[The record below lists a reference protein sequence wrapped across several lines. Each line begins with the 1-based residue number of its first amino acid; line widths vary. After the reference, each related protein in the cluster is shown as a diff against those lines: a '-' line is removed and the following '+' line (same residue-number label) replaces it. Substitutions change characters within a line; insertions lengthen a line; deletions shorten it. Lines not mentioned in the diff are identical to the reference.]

1 MAVGHTFAIL
11 THKPSIDINMK
22 KIFHRPAFSAFV
34 STFQPANQVNFDF
47 QIKIHI
53 KQPEFALGLLRV

>member
-1 MAVGHTFAIL
+1 
-11 THKPSIDINMK
+11 MK